1 MTVSVQQQAEMAA
14 LAQRIQLN
22 SLTKSLQTLDRQLSF
37 LELKSARQSADLEE
51 MERMIGDLY
60 VAHGLQRPDPTD
72 LEAIPWPDS
81 GAGPA
86 AGAGSSKL
94 RSGLLSGGNEDW
106 QTYMERVE
114 QYLTDEG
121 VDDDAAPLLQLV
133 PSSLGADIKRRY
145 KDTYCAAAW
154 ERLDYGI
161 VGVAVLTGALLDFFL
176 VATPNGSFRGQP
188 QRESPLTRWMKEQSE
203 KFAPI
208 KPGDSIQ
215 RNAFESWVA
224 NLTTA
229 AEGYA
234 KVPYDV
240 VIPKDGLTPNV
251 HRLASPGH
259 DPVLQLVFG
268 VLDIVSAGC
277 IFIGKTGRFE
287 RISGIPGHDPTIN
300 VPEAIVRVIAH
311 GFSDVF
317 TPKGL
322 PAPFMGLFQLLG
334 FDSGFVVSKGGGS
347 LSVQDLTRY
356 MYSNGYDLR
365 HFMSMAIVPGVAEI
379 ILSVYH
385 AVRDYKNHGSPGK
398 ASMPD
403 RLKRQQM
410 LLLTHALLSS
420 ANVLKTA
427 LYGWNPMALNLAQ
440 YMTLATRMFTMIKLT
455 CERDQRVKQELEQG
469 WHLLQKDAA
478 RLPDRSRPSI

>member
-1 MTVSVQQQAEMAA
+1 MTVSIQQQAERAA

-22 SLTKSLQTLDRQLSF
+22 SLTKSLQTLDNLLAQLEAESR
-37 LELKSARQSADLEE
+37 RQSAELDK

-60 VAHGLQRPDPTD
+60 AAQGLQRPDPID
-72 LEAIPWPDS
+72 LEALPWPDLD
-81 GAGPA
+81 ARPA
-86 AGAGSSKL
+86 AGVGSSKL
-94 RSGLLSGGNEDW
+94 RSGLLSDGNEDW

-133 PSSLGADIKRRY
+133 PSSLGADIKRKY
-145 KDTYCAAAW
+145 KEAYEAAPW

-161 VGVAVLTGALLDFFL
+161 VGVAVLTGALLDYFL

-215 RNAFESWVA
+215 RNAFESWLA

-240 VIPKDGLTPNV
+240 VIPKDGLTPNA
-251 HRLASPGH
+251 HRLASLGH

-277 IFIGKTGRFE
+277 TFIGKTGSFK

-322 PAPFMGLFQLLG
+322 PAPFMGLV
-334 FDSGFVVSKGGGS
+334 SVV
-347 LSVQDLTRY
+347 
-356 MYSNGYDLR
+356 
-365 HFMSMAIVPGVAEI
+365 GV
-379 ILSVYH
+379 
-385 AVRDYKNHGSPGK
+385 
-398 ASMPD
+398 
-403 RLKRQQM
+403 
-410 LLLTHALLSS
+410 
-420 ANVLKTA
+420 
-427 LYGWNPMALNLAQ
+427 
-440 YMTLATRMFTMIKLT
+440 
-455 CERDQRVKQELEQG
+455 
-469 WHLLQKDAA
+469 
-478 RLPDRSRPSI
+478 